1 MQKLTLENEALKV
14 PQPTHNLNLKSKPTL
29 GYWNIRGLGAQI
41 RYLLHY
47 LGVEFED
54 RMYAAGPAPDFDRSE
69 WLNEKYTLGLDFP
82 NLPYLIDDGVRLTET
97 AAIMKYLCSKWRP
110 ELLG

>member
-1 MQKLTLENEALKV
+1 M
-14 PQPTHNLNLKSKPTL
+14 
-29 GYWNIRGLGAQI
+29 
-41 RYLLHY
+41 HY

-69 WLNEKYTLGLDFP
+69 WLNEKHTLGLDFP
-82 NLPYLIDDGVRLTET
+82 NLPYLIDDGIKLTET

-110 ELLG
+110 ELLGADPTTLANVEMLWA